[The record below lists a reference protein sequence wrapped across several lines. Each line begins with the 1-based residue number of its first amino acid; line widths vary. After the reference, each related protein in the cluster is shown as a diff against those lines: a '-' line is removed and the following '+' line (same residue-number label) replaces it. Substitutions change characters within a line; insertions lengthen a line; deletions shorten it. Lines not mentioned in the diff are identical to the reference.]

1 MKPFPK
7 IHDVYVGKVIL
18 GTVLLVW
25 AVLVGLDCLIGGDGV
40 LSEISDVGKGNYDFG
55 QALVRVVLT
64 TPRRM
69 YDLFPTAAVIGSLM
83 GLGQLAASSELT
95 ALRALGLSRRR
106 LSIAVAS
113 SLIIITGLMVLNG
126 ETLAPWA
133 TRKADGLKAA
143 AKSKDMIVAQ
153 YSGLWARE
161 GDTFLNAQTGQE
173 KDDGGGKRWLE
184 LRDVRLYEFD
194 DDGRLESIARAGV
207 AEHRD
212 GGWTLRDVKR
222 TYFEARSVTQT
233 DVMEERWESQLDP
246 AALAASVAR
255 PRYLTSAELNS
266 SINYRKRNGLDA
278 AEYEEF
284 YWGRWFYP
292 LNVLALCLAAIPF
305 AFGTLRSGGLGKR
318 LFIGIV
324 FSLGFWLLQTQFVKL
339 AAVYKFDFR
348 LAYLIPPMIMLGVS
362 WWLFRRR
369 SG

>member
-1 MKPFPK
+1 MIPFPK
-7 IHDVYVGKVIL
+7 IHDVYVGKTIL
-18 GTVLLVW
+18 GAVLLVW
-25 AVLVGLDCLIGGDGV
+25 AVLVGLDCLIGGDGL
-40 LSEISDVGKGNYDFG
+40 LSEISDLGQGNYGFG
-55 QALVRVVLT
+55 DAVIRVLLT
-64 TPRRM
+64 TPRRL
-69 YDLFPTAAVIGSLM
+69 YDLFPTAAVIGSLL

-113 SLIIITGLMVLNG
+113 SLVLITGLMVVGG
-126 ETLAPWA
+126 ETVAPWA
-133 TRKADGLKAA
+133 TRRADALKTA
-143 AKSKDMIVAQ
+143 AKSNDMIVAQ

-161 GDTFLNAQTGQE
+161 GDTFLNAQSGQE
-173 KDDGGGKRWLE
+173 KDDGGERWLE

-194 DDGRLESIARAGV
+194 DEGRLESIALAGI
-207 AEHRD
+207 AEHRQ
-212 GGWTLRDVKR
+212 GAWTLRNVRR
-222 TYFEARSVTQT
+222 TFFEARSVNQV
-233 DVMEERWESQLDP
+233 DVLEERWESQLDP

-255 PRYLTSAELNS
+255 PRYLTSAELRS
-266 SINYRKRNGLDA
+266 SINYRKRNGLEA

-348 LAYLIPPMIMLGVS
+348 LAYLIPPVVMLGVS
-362 WWLFRRR
+362 AALFRRR